1 MTVVWPPDGIDPPM
15 PQWLLD
21 AEITESGRKKRAP
34 YQSARNCGTPMA
46 RLRRYHCRM
55 EPPGITRHRRPF
67 LAPLWLTLLAAV
79 AVGAIA
85 WAVHSSAT
93 TTVVFLVPAAQKE
106 PGTIED
112 PPVSPEGE
120 ARAQRLAH
128 VFGETAGSGG
138 LDAIYVS
145 SERRAQQTA
154 APLVERLQRSPVVF
168 DASDARSTAAQALHA
183 QGGGTVLVV
192 ASGAALAQMLAEL
205 TGMQQPLPAL
215 DPDLIYVVS
224 IPSIG
229 RAHLARLRL

>member
-15 PQWLLD
+15 PQWLLG
-21 AEITESGRKKRAP
+21 AQITESGGKKRAP
-34 YQSARNCGTPMA
+34 YQSATGAPRA

-85 WAVHSSAT
+85 WAVHGSAT
-93 TTVVFLVPAAQKE
+93 TTVVFLAPAAQKE

-128 VFGETAGSGG
+128 MFGEVGGAGG
-138 LDAIYVS
+138 LDAIYES
-145 SERRAQQTA
+145 NERRAQQTA

-168 DASDARSTAAQALHA
+168 NASDARATAAQALHA
-183 QGGGTVLVV
+183 HGGGTVLVV

-205 TGMQQPLPAL
+205 TGLPQPPPAL